1 MKLLTANTTYNVD
14 QLAERLQMS
23 RRTVYRYIDTFRE
36 AGVVIKKSG
45 DCIRLDKESPHFRD
59 ISQLVHFTEE
69 EAVILK
75 SAIENID
82 DTNMLKQNLKRK
94 LYSVYDNKTLADTVV
109 RGKNSPNIRTLIEA
123 IDEHRQVILH
133 GYQSAHGG
141 EVRDRRVEPFAFTT
155 NYVQVWCYD
164 PEAHACKLF
173 KTSRIGSAELTA
185 APWEHEPE
193 HCEGFIDAFRLLG
206 GAGRLRLRGAL
217 EPVQLLCYL
226 RVAALQLRLRA
237 VPAAAPAAQPCA
249 QLRVGLGV
257 GARLLAGGS
266 DGGDALFQLRRTR
279 HAEAA
284 LPDERDLAGKTG
296 VLAQLGGNEEAALL
310 IGLTF
315 SGVGKQNA
323 HFSCLYDRQRVIFI
337 DNGLP
342 ACYREDGQAVD
353 EANSNQEV
361 ATQLDAQQGRHEP
374 TSYFVD

>member
-36 AGVVIKKSG
+36 AGFVIKKSG

-109 RGKNSPNIRTLIEA
+109 RGKNAPNIRRLIEA
-123 IDEHRQVILH
+123 IEERRQATLR

-164 PEAHACKLF
+164 LESHSNKLF
-173 KTSRIGSAELTA
+173 KTSRIGSVELSDA
-185 APWEHEPE
+185 AWEHEAG
-193 HCEGFIDAFRLLG
+193 HDEGFIDAFRMHGGTRRRIRLELG
-206 GAGRLRLRGAL
+206 MLAYN
-217 EPVQLLCYL
+217 LLCEEY
-226 RVAALQLRLRA
+226 
-237 VPAAAPAAQPCA
+237 P
-249 QLRVGLGV
+249 
-257 GARLLAGGS
+257 LA
-266 DGGDALFQLRRTR
+266 
-279 HAEAA
+279 
-284 LPDERDLAGKTG
+284 ERDLKPLGRGRWALDTEVAGM
-296 VLAQLGGNEEAALL
+296 A
-310 IGLTF
+310 
-315 SGVGKQNA
+315 GVGRFVVGLLDDIRIVDSPELTDYIRKYLAANA
-323 HFSCLYDRQRVIFI
+323 PQI
-337 DNGLP
+337 
-342 ACYREDGQAVD
+342 
-353 EANSNQEV
+353 
-361 ATQLDAQQGRHEP
+361 
-374 TSYFVD
+374 